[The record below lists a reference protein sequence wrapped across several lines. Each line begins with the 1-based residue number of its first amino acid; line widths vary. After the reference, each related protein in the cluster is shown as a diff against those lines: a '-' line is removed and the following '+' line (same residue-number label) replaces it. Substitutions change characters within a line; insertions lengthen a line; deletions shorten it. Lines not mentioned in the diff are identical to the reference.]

1 MAKRSNRLKTAEE
14 YMYHL
19 YLHMND
25 VDHFVLFN
33 GLSIKQ
39 LLESIDQPSN
49 LLLLKHNFEEGS
61 FNIHTQFDF
70 VEVPELSSF
79 VKRIEDKG
87 SDVCFVDFKDERY
100 VSQLTPFEQAEL
112 LYFAHKREPLGN
124 PFSTKLQNRFL
135 YYYTFSRN
143 ETKVYFRFLADCEI
157 ILANLINKMIQE
169 KEVGGSFWRRRSKG
183 KSPEIDSLTLKALRP
198 LIKEGALVS
207 IYKIDKPCSTYGIEI
222 RILSDVSFPEEVWSE
237 LEEILKQGYD
247 EHILIS

>member
-1 MAKRSNRLKTAEE
+1 MAKKLKSAED

-19 YLHMND
+19 FIHMND

-33 GLSIKQ
+33 GLSTKQ

-49 LLLLKHNFEEGS
+49 LLLLKHNFDEGS

-70 VEVPELSSF
+70 VEVPELPSF
-79 VKRIEDKG
+79 VKRNEEKG
-87 SDVCFVDFKDERY
+87 SDVCFIDFSDERY

-124 PFSTKLQNRFL
+124 PFSAKLQNRFL
-135 YYYTFSRN
+135 YYYSFSQN

-157 ILANLINKMIQE
+157 IVANLLNKMIRE
-169 KEVGGSFWRRRSKG
+169 KEVGGSFWRKRSKE
-183 KSPEIDSLTLKALRP
+183 KSPKIDPLALKALRP
-198 LIKEGALVS
+198 LVKEGALVS
-207 IYKIDKPCSTYGIEI
+207 LYKLGKPSSTYGIEI
-222 RILSDVSFPEEVWSE
+222 RILSDVTFPEEVWSE